1 MASKVLTGPG
11 GRIKTVRRQR
21 GLSQAQLAHPEL
33 SDSYVSLIES
43 GKRVPT
49 PSVLELLAEKLDCSL
64 SYLVSGVNAE
74 QREQIELS
82 LQSART
88 ALDSGET
95 DRARAEYA
103 ALVADDVLVELPA
116 LRREAE
122 LGLADAMQSC
132 RQWSEAIELLTRI
145 RERDARVMSAQE
157 SVSVACALSRCY
169 RHSGDLTRAVLV
181 AEEMVDGSVRPAWSD
196 GLVRLGVKLLAAYI
210 ERGDLLR
217 GSQFCGELLV
227 GAELVGDASLLA
239 SVHRV
244 AALLAVENGRG
255 TEAIRH
261 VERAIVVYGDAGD
274 PGRLRRLRSDRAR
287 IVLSASSVDTASVR
301 TLVKQMEA
309 ELADDPA
316 ASIDAMRCVT
326 NLVNAELLRGR
337 TERAAEH
344 VTALLRIAEGLPEEA
359 AVEARLSA
367 GRALVELE
375 RPRDAMRELT
385 AVAEWLARAPA
396 TPRTARMWLA
406 VAQALERIEEP
417 ARSVDAYRRAL
428 ACVGV

>member
-1 MASKVLTGPG
+1 MATKVLTGPG

-49 PSVLELLAEKLDCSL
+49 PSVLELLAGKLDCSL
-64 SYLVSGVNAE
+64 SYLISGVNTE

-82 LQSART
+82 LQSARR
-88 ALDSGET
+88 ALDHGDP

-103 ALVADDVLVELPA
+103 GLVADDTLAELPQ

-122 LGLADAMQSC
+122 LGLADAMQAG
-132 RQWSEAIELLTRI
+132 RQWGEAIELLTRI
-145 RERDARVMSAQE
+145 RERDAEVMSTQE
-157 SVSVACALSRCY
+157 RVSVACALSRCY

-181 AEEMVDGSVRPAWSD
+181 AEEMVDSAVRSTWSE
-196 GLVRLGVKLLAAYI
+196 GLVRLGVKLLVAYI

-217 GSQFCGELLV
+217 GSQFCRELLV
-227 GAELVGDASLLA
+227 GAELVGDSSLLA

-244 AALLAVENGRG
+244 AAILAVENGHG
-255 TEAIRH
+255 AEAIRH

-274 PGRLRRLRSDRAR
+274 PSRLRRLRSDHAR
-287 IVLSASSVDTASVR
+287 IVLSTSSADAASVR
-301 TLVKQMEA
+301 TLVEQMEA
-309 ELADDPA
+309 ELAGDPA
-316 ASIDAMRCVT
+316 ASIDAMRCVM

-337 TERAAEH
+337 TGRAAEH
-344 VTALLRIAEGLPEEA
+344 VAALLRIVEGLPGSGRRG
-359 AVEARLSA
+359 RLSA
-367 GRALVELE
+367 GQALVELK
-375 RPRDAMRELT
+375 RPQDAMRELT
-385 AVAEWLARAPA
+385 VVAEWLGQAPA
-396 TPRTARMWLA
+396 TQRTARMWLA
-406 VAQALERIEEP
+406 VAKALERIGEP

>member
-1 MASKVLTGPG
+1 M
-11 GRIKTVRRQR
+11 
-21 GLSQAQLAHPEL
+21 
-33 SDSYVSLIES
+33 SLIES

-103 ALVADDVLVELPA
+103 GLVADDVLVELPA

-132 RQWSEAIELLTRI
+132 RQWSEAIELLTRV

-157 SVSVACALSRCY
+157 LVSIACALSRCY

-255 TEAIRH
+255 IEAIRH

-337 TERAAEH
+337 TDRAAEH

-359 AVEARLSA
+359 AVEAACQRA
-367 GRALVELE
+367 GHWSSWNGPGTR
-375 RPRDAMRELT
+375 
-385 AVAEWLARAPA
+385 
-396 TPRTARMWLA
+396 
-406 VAQALERIEEP
+406 
-417 ARSVDAYRRAL
+417 
-428 ACVGV
+428 CVS

>member
-1 MASKVLTGPG
+1 
-11 GRIKTVRRQR
+11 
-21 GLSQAQLAHPEL
+21 
-33 SDSYVSLIES
+33 
-43 GKRVPT
+43 
-49 PSVLELLAEKLDCSL
+49 
-64 SYLVSGVNAE
+64 
-74 QREQIELS
+74 
-82 LQSART
+82 
-88 ALDSGET
+88 
-95 DRARAEYA
+95 
-103 ALVADDVLVELPA
+103 
-116 LRREAE
+116 
-122 LGLADAMQSC
+122 MQSC
-132 RQWSEAIELLTRI
+132 RQWSEAIELLTRV

-337 TERAAEH
+337 TDRAAEH
-344 VTALLRIAEGLPEEA
+344 VTALLRIAEGLPEES

-367 GRALVELE
+367 GQALVKLE

-417 ARSVDAYRRAL
+417 AQSVDAYRRAL